1 MQTFSENTLQLS
13 CKNSKSLGL
22 RVPQCLDPET
32 VKGRTKMGEKIAEQL
47 RIWVAEKEPKTIQG
61 NFDRNR
67 TEITGAPSKDDNTT
81 AANSQ
86 DMTSVEAI

>member
-1 MQTFSENTLQLS
+1 
-13 CKNSKSLGL
+13 
-22 RVPQCLDPET
+22 
-32 VKGRTKMGEKIAEQL
+32 MGEKIAEQL